1 MCFWATCLKDRELC
15 ARSQPCL
22 RAKGTLHL
30 GRVAKALGGGGIW
43 EASLQMDGMLAGNS
57 MQNVGQRAYEAEAI
71 TGTKAARTEAQGWP
85 SLF

>member
-1 MCFWATCLKDRELC
+1 MRFWATCLKDSELC

-22 RAKGTLHL
+22 RAKRTLHL
-30 GRVAKALGGGGIW
+30 GRVAKALGGSGIW
-43 EASLQMDGMLAGNS
+43 EGSLQMDGMLAGKS

-71 TGTKAARTEAQGWP
+71 TGTKTVRTKAQGWP